1 MTIDLDYFAK
11 RIAGLE
17 DQAEAIKADVKDE
30 YATAA
35 SKGYNAKA
43 LRKAIKISRMDAD
56 KRAKHESEQSDL
68 LIYLDQL
75 EGKLVMEPAE

>member
-1 MTIDLDYFAK
+1 MTEYESAPEEGLDLAALAK
-11 RIAGLE
+11 VL
-17 DQAEAIKADVKDE
+17 QDE

-43 LRKAIKISRMDAD
+43 LRKAIKIFRMDAD

-75 EGKLVMEPAE
+75 EGKTMREAAE